1 MIWKKKDKSTSVK
14 EVVERNSGM
23 KISEF
28 LNPKRNPYLFN
39 LDKATNRIKDAIRNR
54 EQITVVTDYDC
65 DGITSAA
72 IMYLLFAALK
82 TTVRIRLPKRFS
94 EGYGLSEKIIDEID
108 CSKKGLLITV
118 DNGIAAYNEI
128 RTAKERGLDVIVI
141 DHHITNAELPPADI
155 IIDPHIVGK
164 NEFKDYCGAGLAYRL
179 AQSFEIDE
187 NVMKKITGIA
197 AIGTVADV
205 VPLVGDNRNIVIDGL
220 KYLNDG
226 YLTSGLKSLLEQLK
240 ATNIDESF
248 LGFSLAPIFN
258 AQGRLFDNGASI
270 SYRLLASES
279 NNAEKLN
286 GISNRLI
293 ETNNTRKTV
302 VSNGYDSMRPEIENA
317 VRDKISAIVVRVKD
331 VGEGVIGILAGKI
344 AEETHRPCFVF
355 TDSEN
360 KGVLKGS
367 GRTYGN
373 INIKAIL
380 DKITPECYVKYGGHP
395 GAAGV
400 SLHHDKFNQFQKEF
414 LQYCNEIS
422 DFNFDTVYYDL
433 EIEPKEINSIF
444 EEVKRYAPYGEGN
457 NSILFRVKNFVPT
470 EKFGAK
476 YRAIGENHIKLFGL
490 CNDAVGFGLYDK
502 FKEKEEQGKWD
513 LLGDMS
519 ENTFNGKTSI
529 QFIFRDIQ

>member
-1 MIWKKKDKSTSVK
+1 M
-14 EVVERNSGM
+14 
-23 KISEF
+23 
-28 LNPKRNPYLFN
+28 
-39 LDKATNRIKDAIRNR
+39 
-54 EQITVVTDYDC
+54 
-65 DGITSAA
+65 
-72 IMYLLFAALK
+72 
-82 TTVRIRLPKRFS
+82 
-94 EGYGLSEKIIDEID
+94 
-108 CSKKGLLITV
+108 
-118 DNGIAAYNEI
+118 
-128 RTAKERGLDVIVI
+128 
-141 DHHITNAELPPADI
+141 
-155 IIDPHIVGK
+155 
-164 NEFKDYCGAGLAYRL
+164 
-179 AQSFEIDE
+179 
-187 NVMKKITGIA
+187 
-197 AIGTVADV
+197 
-205 VPLVGDNRNIVIDGL
+205 
-220 KYLNDG
+220 
-226 YLTSGLKSLLEQLK
+226 
-240 ATNIDESF
+240 
-248 LGFSLAPIFN
+248 
-258 AQGRLFDNGASI
+258 
-270 SYRLLASES
+270 ASES

-513 LLGDMS
+513 LL
-519 ENTFNGKTSI
+519 
-529 QFIFRDIQ
+529 